1 MTKLIPGATLVYERV
16 DGTVYARYRDPPHN
30 TIPRWVIGGESIP
43 TILKYDDWKQM
54 LLLSDSNTMFKKE
67 FDKVV
72 NLYYLL
78 KDSQ

>member
-43 TILKYDDWKQM
+43 TILKYNDWKQM